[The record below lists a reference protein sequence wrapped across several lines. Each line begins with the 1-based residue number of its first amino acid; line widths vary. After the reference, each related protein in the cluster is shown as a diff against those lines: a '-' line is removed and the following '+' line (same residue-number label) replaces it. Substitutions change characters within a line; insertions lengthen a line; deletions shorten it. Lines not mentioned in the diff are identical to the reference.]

1 MVQPKTLL
9 AFFSID
15 VQHKTKPDIIPISF
29 YVFKDSTR
37 PSTLLSYAASIHL
50 GIIEFKVPN
59 EANSHTIDSIQSKK
73 KKISFSTPLCYSTPP
88 TKSTPRRHRNQNQPW
103 SGTQLLTSP
112 HKTNKVHRY
121 IHCRTI
127 FHPHKTIVHQI
138 TQKMLHFRTMLP
150 HKTIQPFQNTL
161 KTIHFRTIVL

>member
-1 MVQPKTLL
+1 MVQPTTLL

-37 PSTLLSYAASIHL
+37 PSTLLSYAASVHL

-59 EANSHTIDSIQSKK
+59 KANSHAIDSIQSKK

-88 TKSTPRRHRNQNQPW
+88 TKSTPKKAQKPKPVLKQN
-103 SGTQLLTSP
+103 TTVNITSQDQQSSQ
-112 HKTNKVHRY
+112 VHSLQD
-121 IHCRTI
+121 HFC
-127 FHPHKTIVHQI
+127 PHKTITPQI

-150 HKTIQPFQNTL
+150 HKTIQLFQNTL
-161 KTIHFRTIVL
+161 KTTHFRTIVL